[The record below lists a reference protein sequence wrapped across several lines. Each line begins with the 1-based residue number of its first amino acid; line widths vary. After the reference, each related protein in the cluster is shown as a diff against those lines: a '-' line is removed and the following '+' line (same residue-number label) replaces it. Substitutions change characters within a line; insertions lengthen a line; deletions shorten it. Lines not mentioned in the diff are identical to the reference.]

1 MNTAFSHLARTPDQI
16 GDLIRNRRKQLGLKQ
31 SELASLTGLRQPTI
45 SQVETNATGS
55 NLRTV
60 FTILAALDLELV
72 AQARS
77 KGSADDLEE
86 IF

>member
-1 MNTAFSHLARTPDQI
+1 METAFSHLARTPEQI
-16 GDLIRNRRKQLGLKQ
+16 GDLIRRRRKQLGLNQ
-31 SELASLTGLRQPTI
+31 SELASLTGLRQPTL

-55 NLRTV
+55 NLRTL
-60 FTILAALDLELV
+60 FTILSALDLELV

-77 KGSADDLEE
+77 KRSADDIED